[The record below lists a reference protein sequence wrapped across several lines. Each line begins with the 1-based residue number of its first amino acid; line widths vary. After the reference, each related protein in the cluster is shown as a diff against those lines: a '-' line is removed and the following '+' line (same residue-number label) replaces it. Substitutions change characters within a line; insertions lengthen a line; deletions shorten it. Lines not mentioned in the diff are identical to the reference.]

1 MRKNTGFQVPARAL
15 SSALAAALLVGAAA
29 SPLRDRL
36 ISFYT
41 GWFPR
46 IPGTHFVAS
55 PAPDVAVPGFT
66 AYLISRAADPA
77 APPGLSRNEST
88 VALVGSSGTASGG
101 EVFVGD
107 VLHDSQRVAAKR
119 AFDPGADLLNMKASL
134 EEGFGVPVRVE
145 RRGEARGALLP
156 LAVLVRLDGNTFASR
171 PAFVSSDGATLL
183 LGEFHPIAES
193 PESWRKK
200 LLAAAP
206 GVRTDTGS
214 FFVTEFLDFQCERCK
229 RRTPEGRAAAR
240 QLGGA
245 VDVHFLPLV
254 KSHEWAFSAAES
266 AAGLA
271 GIGDARGSG
280 AALYARYEEMVFARS
295 EGMTAA
301 GARQLAA
308 DVAEA
313 AGERERFE
321 AEISSGRARERVV
334 RDVELATRLG
344 VGATPAF
351 VVDGR
356 LVPGERGF
364 LEGELARR
372 KAK

>member
-1 MRKNTGFQVPARAL
+1 MARAL
-15 SSALAAALLVGAAA
+15 SFALAPALLVLVVVFVGAGPA

-41 GWFPR
+41 GWFAR
-46 IPGTHFVAS
+46 IPGTHFIAS
-55 PAPDVAVPGFT
+55 PAPDVVVPGYT
-66 AYLISRAADPA
+66 AYLVSRAADPA

-88 VALVGSSGTASGG
+88 VALVGSGG

-119 AFDPGADLLNMKASL
+119 PFEPAADLPNMKASL

-145 RRGEARGALLP
+145 RRGDARGALLP
-156 LAVLVRLDGNTFASR
+156 LSVLVRLEGNTFASR

-200 LLAAAP
+200 ILAAAP

-254 KSHEWAFSAAES
+254 KSHDWAFSAAES
-266 AAGLA
+266 AAALA
-271 GIGDARGSG
+271 GIGGGAG

-308 DVAEA
+308 DVAESV
-313 AGERERFE
+313 GERERFE
-321 AEISSGRARERVV
+321 AELSSGKARERVV

-351 VVDGR
+351 VLDGR

-372 KAK
+372 PVK

>member
-1 MRKNTGFQVPARAL
+1 LFVLGVV
-15 SSALAAALLVGAAA
+15 LVGAVPA

-55 PAPDVAVPGFT
+55 PAPDVAVPGYT

-88 VALVGSSGTASGG
+88 VALVGSGA

-119 AFDPGADLLNMKASL
+119 AFDPGADLPNMKASL
-134 EEGFGVPVRVE
+134 EEGFGVPVRIE
-145 RRGEARGALLP
+145 RRGEARGSLLP
-156 LAVLVRLDGNTFASR
+156 LAVLVRLEGNTFASR

-183 LGEFHPIAES
+183 LGEFHSLAEG

-271 GIGDARGSG
+271 GIGGSRGNG

-372 KAK
+372 SAK

>member
-1 MRKNTGFQVPARAL
+1 MRKITGFRAL
-15 SSALAAALLVGAAA
+15 AGVPVLALALAPA
-29 SPLRDRL
+29 SPVRDRL

-41 GWFPR
+41 GWFAR

-55 PAPDVAVPGFT
+55 PAPDVVVPGFT
-66 AYLISRAADPA
+66 AYLISRAPDPA

-88 VALVGSSGTASGG
+88 VALVASGG

-119 AFDPGADLLNMKASL
+119 AFEPGADLPNMKASL
-134 EEGFGVPVRVE
+134 EEGFGVPVRIE
-145 RRGEARGALLP
+145 RRGEPRGALLP
-156 LAVLVRLDGNTFASR
+156 LAVLVRLEGNAFASR

-206 GVRTDTGS
+206 GVRTETGS

-266 AAGLA
+266 AAALA
-271 GIGDARGSG
+271 GAGGG
-280 AALYARYEEMVFARS
+280 GALYARYEEMMFARS

-344 VGATPAF
+344 IGATPAF
-351 VVDGR
+351 VLDGR

-372 KAK
+372 VAK